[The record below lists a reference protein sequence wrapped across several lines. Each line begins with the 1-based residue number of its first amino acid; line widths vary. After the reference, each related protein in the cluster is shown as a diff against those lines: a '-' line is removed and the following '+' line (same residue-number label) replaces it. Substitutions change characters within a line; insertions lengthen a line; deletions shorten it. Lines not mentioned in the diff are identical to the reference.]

1 MITKLYHWLASMLSC
16 GTGMRD
22 IRPHDERILEVGDG
36 DDAALGS
43 RWRDLRRG
51 GAAVGN
57 GVALGGLSVQ
67 V

>member
-1 MITKLYHWLASMLSC
+1 MLSC

-43 RWRDLRRG
+43 RRRDLRRG
-51 GAAVGN
+51 GAAVGD

>member
-1 MITKLYHWLASMLSC
+1 MLSC

-43 RWRDLRRG
+43 WQFGLRRG
-51 GAAVGN
+51 GAAIGG
-57 GVALGGLSVQ
+57 GVALGGLSVE

>member
-1 MITKLYHWLASMLSC
+1 MLSC

-43 RWRDLRRG
+43 WFGLRRRG
-51 GAAVGN
+51 GAAIGG
-57 GVALGGLSVQ
+57 GVALGGLSV
-67 V
+67 

>member
-1 MITKLYHWLASMLSC
+1 MLSC

-36 DDAALGS
+36 DDAALSS
-43 RWRDLRRG
+43 RRCDLRRG
-51 GAAVGN
+51 GAAVGG
-57 GVALGGLSVQ
+57 GVALGGLSVE